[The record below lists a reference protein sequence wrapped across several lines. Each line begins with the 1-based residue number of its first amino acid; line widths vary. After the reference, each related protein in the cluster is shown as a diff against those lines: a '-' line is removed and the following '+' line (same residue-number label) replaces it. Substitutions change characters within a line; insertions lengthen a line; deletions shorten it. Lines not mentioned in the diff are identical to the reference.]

1 MEAKSEPL
9 MRVPAAMS
17 NPKPKA
23 KDPNK
28 REMSMEEKH
37 KLTINGLQSLPPKE
51 IGHVVDIL
59 RKRNGNLQQD
69 NDGFEVD
76 IDSLVTETL

>member
-37 KLTINGLQSLPPKE
+37 KLTIGLQSLPPKE

-69 NDGFEVD
+69 NDEFEVD
-76 IDSLVTETL
+76 IDSLDTETL